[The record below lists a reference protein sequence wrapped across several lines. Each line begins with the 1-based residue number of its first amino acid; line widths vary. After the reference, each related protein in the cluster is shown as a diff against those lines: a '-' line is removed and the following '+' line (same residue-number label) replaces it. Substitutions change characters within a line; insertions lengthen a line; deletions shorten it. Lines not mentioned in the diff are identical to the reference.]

1 MRMLMNVTIPHHT
14 FNAAV
19 KDGTVGA
26 KLAKIMEAIKPEAAY
41 FTEQHGLRG
50 AVLIVDL
57 PDASKIPVLAEP
69 WFLTFE
75 ADVEFR
81 IAMTPDDLKHS
92 GIDGMGK
99 QWS

>member
-1 MRMLMNVTIPHHT
+1 MRMLMNIKIPHQS

-19 KDGTVGA
+19 KDGSVGA
-26 KLAKIMEAIKPEAAY
+26 KLSRILEAIKPEAAY
-41 FTEQHGLRG
+41 FTEQDGQRG

-69 WFLTFE
+69 WFLTFQ

-81 IAMTPDDLKHS
+81 IAMTPDDLKRS